1 MSLWGQG
8 SCGCDD
14 CLLTLGHLEMS
25 LPTIRRDLEEHLT
38 CPVTSYIRKLRPRDI
53 EGLLRDGGWVSTW
66 QRQFK
71 VVLVDLPRPLF
82 PSWCGALPR
91 NTADTYYVIHCSQNC
106 FVASHSVGSIISRFI
121 SCRLRGC
128 TSQSESR
135 QANAYGNLFMLVW
148 KCIFLY

>member
-1 MSLWGQG
+1 MVISKAIDSSWRGWAFPSLEPTKPTEQDSDLSMSYSAECDNGELWGQG

-71 VVLVDLPRPLF
+71 VVLV
-82 PSWCGALPR
+82 
-91 NTADTYYVIHCSQNC
+91 
-106 FVASHSVGSIISRFI
+106 
-121 SCRLRGC
+121 
-128 TSQSESR
+128 E
-135 QANAYGNLFMLVW
+135 
-148 KCIFLY
+148 